1 MIWKLIK
8 KDLLLRL
15 KNPTGFITLT
25 LLPILFALLLGMIFG
40 PKSDDAPAIQISLL
54 TEDHDD
60 TFVSEFILG
69 AFGRGEM
76 AKMFQVT
83 AVDSGT
89 GRQMMDEGKASALLI
104 IPKGFGDALLDE
116 EQTHLELV
124 KNPSESFAPKIAEE
138 TITILAEMSDR
149 FVRLSSKQIR
159 QIRKSIDSD
168 TEMSDA
174 QMAIMAINTYHL
186 IKRVEDILFPPAIAI
201 ETADVEEEKDPMS
214 ASVLYIYLLAGIS
227 IFSLLFMME
236 ALARDFFVEQDNQTA
251 YRLLSGPIRP
261 FTYVISK
268 LSFIYIVGL
277 VSYLLVWIIAII
289 LFGIRLPL
297 YLVPPFLL
305 LILVLLTSLTG
316 IIGMIYSLAAN
327 RSQASAIA
335 PACIIF
341 FGLFGGAMIQA
352 EQLPQFMRPISFTS
366 PVYWG
371 QDAVKK
377 LFVEN
382 LGIASIWIN
391 LAVLGGIGLLLNGL
405 SFLFFERKLRA

>member
-1 MIWKLIK
+1 LIRKLIG

-25 LLPILFALLLGMIFG
+25 LMPILFALLLGLIFG
-40 PKSDDAPAIQISLL
+40 PKSNDAPAIRVSLL

-60 TFVSEFILG
+60 TFASQFLMG
-69 AFGRGEM
+69 TFTRGELSQI
-76 AKMFQVT
+76 FQVT

-104 IPKGFGDALLDE
+104 IPKGFGKKLLDE
-116 EQTHLELV
+116 EQTYLELV

-138 TITILAEMSDR
+138 TVTILAEMSDR
-149 FVRLSSKQIR
+149 LIHLSSGQIR
-159 QIRKSIDSD
+159 QIRKYMDSD
-168 TEMSDA
+168 VDMTDA

-186 IKRVEDILFPPAIAI
+186 IRRVEDVLFPPAIAI
-201 ETADVEEEKDPMS
+201 ETSDVETEKNPMS
-214 ASVLYIYLLAGIS
+214 TSVLYVYLLAGIS
-227 IFSLLFMME
+227 IFSLLFMLD
-236 ALARDFFVEQDNQTA
+236 ALARDFFVEQENQTA

-261 FTYVISK
+261 FTYVFSK
-268 LSFIYIVGL
+268 LSFIYLTGFI
-277 VSYLLVWIIAII
+277 SFLLVWMIAAL

-297 YLVPPFLL
+297 NLL
-305 LILVLLTSLTG
+305 PAFLILTLILLTSLTG
-316 IIGMIYSLAAN
+316 VIGMIYGLAAN

-341 FGLFGGAMIQA
+341 FGLFGGAMIQID
-352 EQLPQFMRPISFTS
+352 QLPEFMRPVSFAS
-366 PVYWG
+366 PVFWG

-382 LGIASIWIN
+382 LGIASFGIN

-405 SFLFFERKLRA
+405 SFLLFERKLRA

>member
-1 MIWKLIK
+1 
-8 KDLLLRL
+8 
-15 KNPTGFITLT
+15 
-25 LLPILFALLLGMIFG
+25 MIFG
-40 PKSDDAPAIQISLL
+40 PKSDDAPTIQISLL
-54 TEDHDD
+54 TEDHDG

-104 IPKGFGDALLDE
+104 IPKGFGNALLDE

-159 QIRKSIDSD
+159 QIKKHIDSD

-214 ASVLYIYLLAGIS
+214 TSV
-227 IFSLLFMME
+227 LFMME

-261 FTYVISK
+261 FTYVLSK

-305 LILVLLTSLTG
+305 LVLVLLTSLTG